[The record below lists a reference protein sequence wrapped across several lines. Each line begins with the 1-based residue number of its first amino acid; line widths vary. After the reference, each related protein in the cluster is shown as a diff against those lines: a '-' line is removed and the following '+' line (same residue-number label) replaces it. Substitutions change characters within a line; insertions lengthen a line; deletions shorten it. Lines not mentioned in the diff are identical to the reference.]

1 MQRLV
6 AVVHRLSGLREGES
20 WNRLQTAVY
29 AALALVA
36 VVLLIAWLSGT
47 SLSCAAGGVCS

>member
-6 AVVHRLSGLREGES
+6 AIVRRLSGLRDGES
-20 WNRLQTAVY
+20 WNRLQIAVY

-36 VVLLIAWLSGT
+36 LVLLIAWLSGT
-47 SLSCAAGGVCS
+47 SLGCAAGGGCS

>member
-6 AVVHRLSGLREGES
+6 AVVRRLSGLREGES
-20 WNRLQTAVY
+20 WNRLQIAIY

-36 VVLLIAWLSGT
+36 LVLLIAWLSGT
-47 SLSCAAGGVCS
+47 SLGCAAGGVCS

>member
-6 AVVHRLSGLREGES
+6 AVVRRLSGFREGES
-20 WNRLQTAVY
+20 WNRLQIAVY

-36 VVLLIAWLSGT
+36 LVLLIAWLSGT
-47 SLSCAAGGVCS
+47 SLGCAAGGVCS

>member
-6 AVVHRLSGLREGES
+6 AVVRRLSGMREGES
-20 WNRLQTAVY
+20 WNRLQIAVY

-47 SLSCAAGGVCS
+47 SLGCAAGGVCS

>member
-6 AVVHRLSGLREGES
+6 AVARRLSGLREGES
-20 WNRLQTAVY
+20 WNRLHIAVY

-36 VVLLIAWLSGT
+36 LVLLIAWLSGT
-47 SLSCAAGGVCS
+47 SLGCAAGGVCS